1 MFTSLTPLDWK
12 RRAVKYYPNKVAVID
27 GEKKF
32 TYKQFS
38 ERTDLLSKAL
48 YQVGIREKDLC
59 CRIPIICWNVFTEL
73 AN

>member
-48 YQVGIREKDLC
+48 YQVGIREKDRC
-59 CRIPIICWNVFTEL
+59 KFP
-73 AN
+73 